1 MNASSSLFGWL
12 ILLSSFDPPVWSAS
26 ILQHTDGSCSPAVA
40 DVKGNVTITCNGMD
54 QATVNKVISLLN
66 EILKDRK
73 KLDQI
78 QQDLDKT
85 TKRTDEIEARQA
97 SRRLTQN
104 QSQQIV
110 KLLTGKSSVP
120 VEISVPIGNDEALQY
135 AGDIGRALFSAGWK
149 ITKPIGTLQVMG
161 SPTGILL
168 RARDMG
174 SPAAKSLLE
183 SLRSVGL
190 DVKPIEQP
198 DYDSDVIALIVGGKP
213 L

>member
-1 MNASSSLFGWL
+1 
-12 ILLSSFDPPVWSAS
+12 
-26 ILQHTDGSCSPAVA
+26 
-40 DVKGNVTITCNGMD
+40 
-54 QATVNKVISLLN
+54 VNN
-66 EILKDRK
+66 P
-73 KLDQI
+73 
-78 QQDLDKT
+78 LDKAFI
-85 TKRTDEIEARQA
+85 DEARQA

-120 VEISVPIGNDEALQY
+120 VEISVPIGNAEALQY

-168 RARDMG
+168 RARDIG

>member
-1 MNASSSLFGWL
+1 
-12 ILLSSFDPPVWSAS
+12 
-26 ILQHTDGSCSPAVA
+26 
-40 DVKGNVTITCNGMD
+40 
-54 QATVNKVISLLN
+54 
-66 EILKDRK
+66 
-73 KLDQI
+73 
-78 QQDLDKT
+78 
-85 TKRTDEIEARQA
+85 
-97 SRRLTQN
+97 
-104 QSQQIV
+104 
-110 KLLTGKSSVP
+110 
-120 VEISVPIGNDEALQY
+120 
-135 AGDIGRALFSAGWK
+135 
-149 ITKPIGTLQVMG
+149 MG

>member
-1 MNASSSLFGWL
+1 
-12 ILLSSFDPPVWSAS
+12 
-26 ILQHTDGSCSPAVA
+26 
-40 DVKGNVTITCNGMD
+40 
-54 QATVNKVISLLN
+54 
-66 EILKDRK
+66 
-73 KLDQI
+73 
-78 QQDLDKT
+78 
-85 TKRTDEIEARQA
+85 
-97 SRRLTQN
+97 
-104 QSQQIV
+104 
-110 KLLTGKSSVP
+110 
-120 VEISVPIGNDEALQY
+120 
-135 AGDIGRALFSAGWK
+135 IGRALFSAGWK

-213 L
+213 LYFNLYPVGTLPHPVGLEGMQWPQHT